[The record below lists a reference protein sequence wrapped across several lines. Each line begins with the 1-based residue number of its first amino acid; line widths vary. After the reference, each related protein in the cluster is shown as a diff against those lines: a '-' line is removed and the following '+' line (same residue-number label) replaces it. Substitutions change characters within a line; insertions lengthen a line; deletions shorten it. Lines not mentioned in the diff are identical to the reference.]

1 MAYFSVGASII
12 FYESEIHSIKWLN
25 ILDDNLMPIWPI
37 IYHCSFLYLLKTFL
51 KNQKRNMK
59 WNRLSGESRAR
70 KSLVKANLKSNL
82 LHIQNYLS
90 NTELRRL
97 SYNWLDL
104 PHIDYASMEQVMELF
119 AKISQLN

>member
-1 MAYFSVGASII
+1 
-12 FYESEIHSIKWLN
+12 
-25 ILDDNLMPIWPI
+25 
-37 IYHCSFLYLLKTFL
+37 
-51 KNQKRNMK
+51 MK

-104 PHIDYASMEQVMELF
+104 AHIDYASMEQVMELF